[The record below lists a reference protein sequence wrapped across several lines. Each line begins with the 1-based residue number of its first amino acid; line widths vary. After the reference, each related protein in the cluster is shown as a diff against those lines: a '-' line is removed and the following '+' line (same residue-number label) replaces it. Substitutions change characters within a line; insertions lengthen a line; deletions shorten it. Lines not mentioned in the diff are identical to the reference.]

1 MLHTVIK
8 GTSTVAEFKSVK
20 EQMETLTAQ
29 CYTQH
34 KAAWESWPNGEPVK
48 SWFDA

>member
-29 CYTQH
+29 GCVGIMA
-34 KAAWESWPNGEPVK
+34 KWRACKELVRC
-48 SWFDA
+48 